1 MLKHDNHSH
10 THKRRGERYEPQG
23 EMALDMDDLLA
34 RLTPRNAYRVLG
46 RPVSATLSLLNS
58 TFGTR
63 FESRYQRFDVD
74 TFALL
79 RSRALCQLLS
89 EAVTALQRVR
99 QDPLVAASPGLRLRF
114 ARHYSVELLQLCDAT
129 WSLTLD
135 FIDARPE

>member
-1 MLKHDNHSH
+1 MQKHDTRS
-10 THKRRGERYEPQG
+10 KQSERS

-63 FESRYQRFDVD
+63 FESRYKRFDVD
-74 TFALL
+74 TVALL
-79 RSRALCQLLS
+79 KSRALCQLLR
-89 EAVTALQRVR
+89 EAVTALQCVR
-99 QDPLVAASPGLRLRF
+99 QDPLVAAAPALKLRF
-114 ARHYSVELLQLCDAT
+114 ARHYSVELLQLCDAS

-135 FIDARPE
+135 FIEARPE